1 MALLIIGVMLLFIGI
16 IISVVGLI
24 LFILSRH
31 RIPSNLSISVP
42 LAIIIIINYSNRFY
56 EDCSTGASWYYTF
69 PSGNSSGLK
78 LIDSI

>member
-1 MALLIIGVMLLFIGI
+1 MALLTIGVVLLFNGI

-31 RIPSNLSISVP
+31 RIPSNFSISNVFVP
-42 LAIIIIINYSNRFY
+42 LAILLYSNRFY
-56 EDCSTGASWYYTF
+56 EDCFTGAPWYYTLS
-69 PSGNSSGLK
+69 SGNSSDLK